1 MLWHFLRFVTDNVR
15 YFMCLFL
22 VRNCHL
28 IDLKKFDVSLMRISS
43 ASFFRSRLF
52 LFFFLFFFT
61 WWNWWDFS
69 MLVKIHFSWKDRN
82 VLSILLLNQNLVVSL
97 CCSFSFQWLDVWVE
111 IKRCWFRN
119 FYWNWSSVFD
129 LALDSLAQFIFH
141 KFWVI
146 LELLLSVWC
155 SFFDDF

>member
-1 MLWHFLRFVTDNVR
+1 MLWHFLRFVTDRVR

-22 VRNCHL
+22 VRICHL

-52 LFFFLFFFT
+52 LFFFLLFFT

-97 CCSFSFQWLDVWVE
+97 CRSFSFQCKMLMVE
-111 IKRCWFRN
+111 IKDVYFVISIETGPLFWFSPW
-119 FYWNWSSVFD
+119 FFGSVYSS
-129 LALDSLAQFIFH
+129 
-141 KFWVI
+141 
-146 LELLLSVWC
+146 
-155 SFFDDF
+155 

>member
-1 MLWHFLRFVTDNVR
+1 MVNLILFIINLYRMLWHFLRFVTDNVR

-52 LFFFLFFFT
+52 LFFFLLFFT

-97 CCSFSFQWLDVWVE
+97 CRSFSFQCEMLMVE
-111 IKRCWFRN
+111 IKDVDFVISIETGPCLFWFSPW
-119 FYWNWSSVFD
+119 FFGSVYF
-129 LALDSLAQFIFH
+129 S
-141 KFWVI
+141 
-146 LELLLSVWC
+146 
-155 SFFDDF
+155 